1 MRYILTAL
9 FLVWAT
15 ISQAQGTIV
24 LLVDTSSSMTT
35 GQLDIQFDSYAKALR
50 ELPYLD
56 NVNIEVVLFGDRPF
70 LIASGNRFSAATA
83 FDNIN
88 RNSYSYRGSTCLTK
102 ALWFV
107 EMMLDKLPP
116 PVVIDISGDGEANC
130 HDVKELHPTLD
141 RIASR
146 GVRVNTLLV
155 TNQAYNGILEDTSPV
170 TEYQNMT
177 RDGFMIHAKSYYDF
191 ELAIFEK
198 LTVEIAQLQ
207 IND

>member
-1 MRYILTAL
+1 MRYILTVL
-9 FLVWAT
+9 FLMWAT
-15 ISQAQGTIV
+15 IAQAQGTIV

-50 ELPYLD
+50 ELPYLN
-56 NVNIEVVLFGDRPF
+56 NVNIEVVLFGDNP
-70 LIASGNRFSAATA
+70 IHISSGDRLTAAAA
-83 FDNIN
+83 FDAVD
-88 RNSYSYRGSTCLTK
+88 RNSYNFRGSTCLTK
-102 ALWFV
+102 ALGFV
-107 EMMLDKLPP
+107 ELMINSLPP

-130 HDVKELHPTLD
+130 TNVKELHPTLD

-155 TNQAYNGILEDTSPV
+155 TNQVYEDTSPV

-207 IND
+207 NND